1 LGEEV
6 EMPKQKRKTK
16 KRRKRGNLGAK
27 LDNIVRLLEDLF
39 ILQAADS
46 QLATG
51 KIQAVLGIRKARVS
65 KIVKGVK
72 QARKHGTE
80 EA

>member
-1 LGEEV
+1 
-6 EMPKQKRKTK
+6 MPKRKGK
-16 KRRKRGNLGAK
+16 PRRRRKKGTLSAK
-27 LDNIVRLLEDLF
+27 LDNIVRLLEDQF

-46 QLATG
+46 RLAAG

-72 QARKHGTE
+72 QARKYGTE
-80 EA
+80 ET